1 MNLNDFYVL
10 VDTENKEVIDKIQI
24 LPKNWKNISGL
35 PGLSDEKLEDLKWA
49 GHHNLGW
56 INIFSPKIKD
66 FKMSLENLELNKNT
80 LKDIVSEKRKEEQN
94 ISIEYKNAKIKTDIK
109 TRYSLFLLKNSSQK
123 EINFKCINGYFTFT
137 LDEISEIFNIIEGD
151 VQKHFDDEMKIYQ
164 KIDDCRSIIDFSKIN
179 T

>member
-10 VDTENKEVIDKIQI
+10 VDTENKEVIDKVQT

-66 FKMSLENLELNKNT
+66 FKMSPENLELNKNT
-80 LKDIVSEKRKEEQN
+80 LKVLVSEKRKENQ
-94 ISIEYKNAKIKTDIK
+94 SVPIEYKNSKIKTDIK
-109 TRYSLFLLKNSSQK
+109 TRYSLFLLKNSNQK
-123 EINFKCINGYFTFT
+123 EINFKCVNGYFTFT
-137 LDEISEIFNIIEGD
+137 LNEISEIFNLIENEI
-151 VQKHFDDEMKIYQ
+151 QKYFNEEMKIYQ
-164 KIDDCRSIIDFSKIN
+164 KIDSCLSVVDFCKIN

>member
-10 VDTENKEVIDKIQI
+10 VDTENKEIIDKFQK

-35 PGLSDEKLEDLKWA
+35 PGLSDKELEDLKWA

-56 INIFSPKIKD
+56 ISLKSPKIKE
-66 FKMSLENLELNKNT
+66 FKLSQENLELNKNT
-80 LKDIVSEKRKEEQN
+80 LKDLISQKRKEEQN
-94 ISIEYKNAKIKTDIK
+94 TPIQYRESKIKTDIK
-109 TRYSLFLLKNSSQK
+109 TRYSLFLLKNSNQK

-137 LDEISEIFNIIEGD
+137 QEEVSEIFNLIESEI
-151 VQKHFDDEMKIYQ
+151 QKYFDEEMKIYQ
-164 KIDDCRSIIDFSKIN
+164 KIDSCLSMADFSKIN

>member
-10 VDTENKEVIDKIQI
+10 VDTENKEIIDKFQK

-56 INIFSPKIKD
+56 ISLKSPKIKE
-66 FKMSLENLELNKNT
+66 FKMSKENLELNKNT
-80 LKDIVSEKRKEEQN
+80 LKDLVSQKRKEEQN
-94 ISIEYKNAKIKTDIK
+94 TPIEYKGAKIKTDIK
-109 TRYSLFLLKNSSQK
+109 TRYSLFIKKNSDEQK
-123 EINFKCINGYFTFT
+123 INFKCINGYFVFT
-137 LDEISEIFNIIEGD
+137 PKDISDVYNLIEIRIQKYFDE
-151 VQKHFDDEMKIYQ
+151 EMKIYQ
-164 KIDDCRSIIDFSKIN
+164 KIDSCLSMVDFSKIN

>member
-10 VDTENKEVIDKIQI
+10 VDTESKEIIDKIQK
-24 LPKNWKNISGL
+24 LPQNWKNIAGL

-66 FKMSLENLELNKNT
+66 FKTSPENLELNKNT
-80 LKDIVSEKRKEEQN
+80 LKDLISEKRKEKEDTV
-94 ISIEYKNAKIKTDIK
+94 IEYKTAKFKTDIE
-109 TRYSLFLLKNSSQK
+109 TRCCLFLIKNSNK
-123 EINFKCINGYFTFT
+123 KDVNFKCLNGYYKFT
-137 LDEISEIFNIIEGD
+137 LTEISEVYKLIENKI
-151 VQKHFDDEMKIYQ
+151 QSLFDKEMEIYSR
-164 KIDDCRSIIDFSKIN
+164 IDSCSTLEQLLKIN

>member
-10 VDTENKEVIDKIQI
+10 VDTESKEVIDKIQK
-24 LPKNWKNISGL
+24 LPQNWKNIAGL

-66 FKMSLENLELNKNT
+66 FKTSSENLELNKNT
-80 LKDIVSEKRKEEQN
+80 LKDLISKKRKEEQDTT
-94 ISIEYKNAKIKTDIK
+94 IEYKTAKFKTDIK
-109 TRYSLFLLKNSSQK
+109 TRCSLFLIKNSTQK
-123 EINFKCINGYFTFT
+123 EVNFKCVNGYYKFT
-137 LDEISEIFNIIEGD
+137 LLEISEIYSLIENKI
-151 VQKHFDDEMKIYQ
+151 QSLFDQEMKIYS
-164 KIDDCRSIIDFSKIN
+164 KINSCSTLEQLSKIN